1 MIIFSEI
8 TRPQE
13 FLQQLPP
20 PQLMWSLWR
29 HVSQLETR
37 KEVDES
43 KSCGLYFVC
52 DGEGRGGGVVR
63 FAATPA
69 AADEHT
75 PHLSVSLPVARRF
88 IIFFRSRQTV
98 PSSRP
103 LSSTLSPVDQ
113 TGRHAHTHRL
123 TRADPGKSPHSVAG
137 AEKRGD
143 RGCLL
148 TSTAMLR
155 PSGSG
160 GGSSTCLS
168 ERNPRCSGG
177 C

>member
-1 MIIFSEI
+1 
-8 TRPQE
+8 
-13 FLQQLPP
+13 
-20 PQLMWSLWR
+20 MWSLWR
-29 HVSQLETR
+29 AGGGMFQQLETR
-37 KEVDES
+37 KKELTRAKAAGS
-43 KSCGLYFVC
+43 TLYAM
-52 DGEGRGGGVVR
+52 GRGGVVR

-75 PHLSVSLPVARRF
+75 PHLSPYLLLVGSSS
-88 IIFFRSRQTV
+88 FFRSRQTV
-98 PSSRP
+98 ASSRP

-113 TGRHAHTHRL
+113 AGRHTHTHRQPSTDWL
-123 TRADPGKSPHSVAG
+123 TRADPGKSPHSGAG

-155 PSGSG
+155 PSGG
-160 GGSSTCLS
+160 TCLS